1 MVIGSS
7 EQVKRE
13 LTQQKTGEVVQLQK
27 AISTPLIAE
36 SPVEQLKQVLRL
48 VMIKIGLRS
57 QNWPTDEEKTVLIEH
72 IYSNFGGNRIEEIK
86 LAFDMAFAGK
96 LDLSTEDTKCYENF
110 SCAYFST
117 IMSSY
122 RRWSAQEYRQLKPEE
137 PTVQR
142 IFTQD
147 ELDDAAREDV
157 ERQYRLFVKG
167 HELKGVAIN
176 KAILEKDGLLKEGES
191 VIDFFKRKVE
201 TAQPN
206 IYVRN
211 V

>member
-13 LTQQKTGEVVQLQK
+13 LTQLKTGEVVQLKK

-36 SPVEQLKQVLRL
+36 SPIEQLKQVLRL

-57 QNWPTDEEKTVLIEH
+57 QNWPTDEEKAVLIEH

-86 LAFDMAFAGK
+86 LAFDMAFSGK
-96 LDLSTEDTKCYENF
+96 LDLSPDDTKCYENF

-137 PTVQR
+137 PLVQR
-142 IFTQD
+142 IFTQE

-167 HELKGVAIN
+167 YELKGVAIN

-201 TAQPN
+201 AVQPN

>member
-1 MVIGSS
+1 MVIGNS
-7 EQVKRE
+7 EQAKQE
-13 LTQQKTGEVVQLQK
+13 LTLPKIGEVAQFEK
-27 AISTPLIAE
+27 AVNTPIIQD

-57 QNWPTDEEKTVLIEH
+57 QNWPTDEEKAVLIEH

-96 LDLSTEDTKCYENF
+96 LDLSPEDTKCYENF

-137 PTVQR
+137 PPMQR
-142 IFTQD
+142 IFTQE

-167 HELKGVAIN
+167 FELKGVAIN
-176 KAILEKDGLLKEGES
+176 KAILEKDGLLREGES
-191 VIDFFKRKVE
+191 VIDFFKRKIEAV
-201 TAQPN
+201 QPN